1 MNKYLPLLALFSS
14 AIIFPT
20 GLTSCGTECE
30 YANSGFESNNTPNT
44 ATLLQFDQSIE
55 AVTHGNK
62 ARYYKASIDRPSTLR
77 FKITNNAGLPDTI
90 IQIYGPG
97 NELIYTNY
105 DEDSQRDF
113 ESSGD
118 ITIITLRNVYG
129 FITGKEIF
137 IEAGKVGDY
146 KLALQPLSLE
156 QSCVPT
162 SSYSVNAIQK
172 I

>member
-30 YANSGFESNNTPNT
+30 YANSGFESNNTPHT

-62 ARYYKASIDRPSTLR
+62 ARYYKAAIDRPSTLR
-77 FKITNNAGLPDTI
+77 FKITNNDGLPDTI

-113 ESSGD
+113 ESSGGP
-118 ITIITLRNVYG
+118 TKRTLRNDYG
-129 FITGKEIF
+129 YITGTEIL
-137 IEAGKVGDY
+137 IDAGKVGDY
-146 KLALQPLSLE
+146 RLSLQPASLD

-162 SSYSVNAIQK
+162 SSYFVSATQK

>member
-1 MNKYLPLLALFSS
+1 MNKYLPLLALFSA

-20 GLTSCGTECE
+20 ALTSCGTECE

-62 ARYYKASIDRPSTLR
+62 VRYYKASIDRPSTLR
-77 FKITNNAGLPDTI
+77 FKITNDDGLPDTI

-105 DEDSQRDF
+105 DEDSQSHF
-113 ESSGD
+113 ESSGGP
-118 ITIITLRNVYG
+118 TKRTLRNDYG
-129 FITGKEIF
+129 YITGKEIF
-137 IEAGKVGDY
+137 IDAGKVGSY
-146 KLALQPLSLE
+146 KLSLQPLSLD
-156 QSCVPT
+156 QSCLQT
-162 SSYSVNAIQK
+162 SSYFVSATQK